1 MSFEPA
7 SFGANAL
14 GLDRAVIVSKKLEDA
29 FKDPADYYKK
39 RNAALIKVQAE
50 ANEVFTKK
58 FQKLQLAGW
67 SEDECK
73 VRAKAFTQAVM
84 AASIAEFEAENPESI
99 TSISASL
106 VARKSVSGQSIV
118 NVSGQSV
125 SRRRTARKSR
135 K

>member
-1 MSFEPA
+1 MSFDA
-7 SFGANAL
+7 SKFGANSL
-14 GLDRAVIVSKKLEDA
+14 GLDRAVLVSKTLKDA

-39 RNAALIKVQAE
+39 RNEALVKVQGE
-50 ANEVFTKK
+50 ANEIFTKK
-58 FQKLQLAGW
+58 FALLQKAGW

-125 SRRRTARKSR
+125 APRRRTRKPR